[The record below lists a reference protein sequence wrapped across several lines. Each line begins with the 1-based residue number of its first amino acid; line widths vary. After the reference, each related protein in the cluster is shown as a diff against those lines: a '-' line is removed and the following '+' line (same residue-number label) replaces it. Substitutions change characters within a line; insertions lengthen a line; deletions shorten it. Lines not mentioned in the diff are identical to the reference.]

1 MTAVPEIGQFT
12 LIRKRPAIVRNLI
25 PFQEPRSA
33 KELHMLDIEYIDG
46 LDNPSEDKV
55 IWEREVGA
63 KSYSILDL
71 PDIVSHQRPDP
82 PRRYDAFIDA
92 MRWTSNTNYRYE
104 NGNVKT
110 IDSPLLS
117 PWYSAV
123 QVEDYQL
130 YPVLQSMS
138 MPRVNLLLADD
149 VGLGK
154 TIEAGLIAQEL
165 IRQRRIR
172 RILVVCPSALQIQW
186 KDEME
191 EKFNIDFVVLDSEQ
205 VLETQRELGMDANP
219 WTVYPKIITSMD
231 YMKQPDILDKFIT
244 GSEHM
249 LPEDSAMLPWDLLI
263 VDEAHNFAPSR
274 LSDDSRRC
282 SMLRSITK
290 YFEHRL
296 FLTAT
301 PHNGYTQSFSG
312 LLELLDPVRFQ
323 QKMVLDEEDFKHLD
337 LVMVRRMKKEL
348 NDELGKSRFP
358 ERKVKGIPIELTD
371 KEKALYDAMRSYREN
386 AIKELAKVGKKQKA
400 LGGFLFALLTKRL
413 LSSSFSFARTWWN
426 HVAGFE
432 GHEFGFD
439 QAEESKERAETPV
452 DDDQEKVMRETD
464 ALRHGGSWL
473 SEYKDVLQPYIE
485 EVSKCLKLLGWT
497 REVIARGIDSIKDL
511 PPDKKWEA
519 LTKWIDDNL
528 RNPDRRFKPDERLIL
543 FTEYKDTMDYLL
555 RRFKENKIDYPTIQT
570 LYGGAP
576 GKHRRQVKEEF
587 NDPSSQ
593 LKILLATD
601 AASEGLNLQTSCR
614 YVIHQEVPWNPMRM
628 EQRNG
633 RVDRHGQ
640 SRDVFVHHFI
650 SDQIQDFRFL
660 DFIAKKVNHVR
671 DDLGSVGNVL
681 DEAVMEYFE
690 TGKDTSDKIDGRIDN
705 TRRYA
710 QSSQDMEQRKKATR
724 EDYEKSLA
732 HFMKTRELMGL
743 NEERMTRLMI
753 EAIRMDKGELM
764 EVKEGEHRFKVTP
777 PQWERLVRRTLTT
790 ELGDIRGARQK
801 MVFSPERFEVER
813 FGRKLFMPSKD
824 KRLIMLGH
832 PLMAKAVGSFRR
844 RLWDPDDTKLNR
856 WTIEVADLPSRDEM
870 VFITSLQISAR
881 NELGERIRTGI
892 LEIPI
897 GMKDGR
903 IEISNT
909 ALKDPK
915 EIPSYHMAGVY
926 PRIRNGWSS
935 LGKFIEEKK
944 AEIRDQIETSLKKE
958 LEEKLEK
965 EMKEQEEMFELRKE
979 SLDREKDPRN
989 IARIK
994 RELEKA
1000 IRNANQMTFSE
1011 EINSRNRQIVQDLK
1025 RALTE
1030 EDFERRKGHIQL
1042 LKDRLEDEKK
1052 RILEKVLPKRYSLP
1066 KDGID
1071 IQVMGVKVIVDGGA
1085 IR

>member
-1 MTAVPEIGQFT
+1 MATVPEIGQFT

-33 KELHMLDIEYIDG
+33 NELHMLDVEYIDG
-46 LDNPSEDKV
+46 LDHPSEDKV

-71 PDIVSHQRPDP
+71 PDIISHKQPDRPK
-82 PRRYDAFIDA
+82 RYDAFIDA
-92 MRWTSNTNYRYE
+92 MKWTSNTNYQYKD
-104 NGNVKT
+104 GKIKSV
-110 IDSPLLS
+110 DSLLLS

-130 YPVLQSMS
+130 YPVLESMS
-138 MPRVNLLLADD
+138 LPRVNLLLADD

-172 RILVVCPSALQIQW
+172 RILIVCPSALQIQW
-186 KDEME
+186 KDEMN
-191 EKFNIDFVVLDSEQ
+191 EKFNIEFVVLDSEQ
-205 VLETQRELGMDANP
+205 VLDTQRELGMDANP

-231 YMKQPDILDKFIT
+231 YLKQPDILDKFNT

-263 VDEAHNFAPSR
+263 VDEAHNFSPAR

-282 SMLRSITK
+282 SMLRTITK
-290 YFEHRL
+290 HFEHRL

-323 QKMVLDEEDFKHLD
+323 QKMVLDDEDFKHLD

-358 ERKVKGIPIELTD
+358 ERKVQGIPIELTE
-371 KEKALYDAMRSYREN
+371 KEKDLYNAMRKYREN
-386 AIKELAKVGKKQKA
+386 AIKELAKVGNKQKA

-413 LSSSFSFARTWWN
+413 LSSSYSFARTWWN

-432 GHEFGFD
+432 VHEFGFD
-439 QAEESKERAETPV
+439 QAEESRDRAETPV

-473 SEYKDVLQPYIE
+473 SEYRDFLQPYME
-485 EVSKCLKLLGWT
+485 EVSRSLRSLGWT
-497 REVIARGIDSIKDL
+497 KEVISHGIDTIKDL
-511 PPDKKWEA
+511 PPDQKWES
-519 LTKWIDDNL
+519 LIKWINEKL
-528 RNPDRRFKPDERLIL
+528 KNPDKRFKSDERLIL

-555 RRFKENKIDYPTIQT
+555 RRFKEKKIDYPTIQT
-570 LYGGAP
+570 LFGGAP

-640 SRDVFVHHFI
+640 SRDVFVHHFK
-650 SDQIQDFRFL
+650 SDEIQDLQFL
-660 DFIAKKVNHVR
+660 DFIVKKVNHVR

-681 DEAVMEYFE
+681 DEAVMDYFE
-690 TGKDTSDKIDGRIDN
+690 TGKDSTEEIDARIDN

-710 QSSQDMEQRKKATR
+710 QSSQDMELRRKATKK
-724 EDYEKSLA
+724 DYEESMV
-732 HFMKTRELMGL
+732 HFRKTKDLMGL
-743 NEERMTRLMI
+743 TEERMIRLMS
-753 EAIRMDKGELM
+753 EASKMDEGELV
-764 EVKEGEHRFKVTP
+764 EVKEGEHRFNPTP
-777 PQWERLVRRTLTT
+777 PKWERLVRSTLTT
-790 ELGDIRGARQK
+790 ELGDIHGAKQK

-813 FGRKLFMPSKD
+813 FGRKLFMPAKD
-824 KRLIMLGH
+824 KRLVMLGH
-832 PLMAKAVGSFRR
+832 PLMAKALSSFRR
-844 RLWDPDDTKLNR
+844 RLWDPDDVKLNR
-856 WTIEVADLPSRDEM
+856 WTIEAADLPSKEEM
-870 VFITSLQISAR
+870 IFITSLQISAR
-881 NELGERIRTGI
+881 NELGERLKTGI
-892 LEIPI
+892 LELLLL
-897 GMKDGR
+897 MKDGQ
-903 IEISNT
+903 IEVYKNN
-909 ALKDPK
+909 LDEQK
-915 EIPSYHMAGVY
+915 ELPSYHVSKIY
-926 PRIRNGWSS
+926 PRIRQNWTH
-935 LGKFIEEKK
+935 LGSFIERKK
-944 AEIRDQIETSLKKE
+944 DEIRDQIETSLKEE
-958 LEEKLEK
+958 LEKKLKK

-979 SLDREKDPRN
+979 SLDKEKDPRN

-1000 IRNANQMTFSE
+1000 IQNANQMTFSE
-1011 EINSRNRQIVQDLK
+1011 DINSRNRQIVQDLK

-1066 KDGID
+1066 EDGID
-1071 IQVMGVKVIVDGGA
+1071 IQVMGVKVIVDGGGL
-1085 IR
+1085 